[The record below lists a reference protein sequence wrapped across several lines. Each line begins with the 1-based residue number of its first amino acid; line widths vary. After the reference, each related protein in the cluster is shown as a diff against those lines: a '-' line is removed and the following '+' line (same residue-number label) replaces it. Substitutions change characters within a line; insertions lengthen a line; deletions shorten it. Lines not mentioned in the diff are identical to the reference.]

1 MSCNNKDTSIQHQ
14 ELANTSKFKQSTIFE
29 KKNRFLSTWNNPKK
43 ICDFNGF
50 FYICHRSSIHA
61 SSDIVKRVEAA
72 LASAELTPPRSTPE
86 SPDRSSSPDSD
97 VVIADRD
104 VMSLPLR
111 KRKNYPRD
119 GAIGQGH
126 SDEAQPPQM
135 MRMSSVI
142 QFAKAS

>member
-1 MSCNNKDTSIQHQ
+1 M
-14 ELANTSKFKQSTIFE
+14 
-29 KKNRFLSTWNNPKK
+29 
-43 ICDFNGF
+43 
-50 FYICHRSSIHA
+50 
-61 SSDIVKRVEAA
+61 KRVEAA

-119 GAIGQGH
+119 GQSTGGQPH

>member
-1 MSCNNKDTSIQHQ
+1 MNS
-14 ELANTSKFKQSTIFE
+14 SKFANNIFRS
-29 KKNRFLSTWNNPKK
+29 KSSGCSNGILINRL
-43 ICDFNGF
+43 F
-50 FYICHRSSIHA
+50 FFPNFFRRSSIHA
-61 SSDIVKRVEAA
+61 SNDIVKRVEAA

-119 GAIGQGH
+119 GQGAVQG
-126 SDEAQPPQM
+126 DESQPPQI

>member
-1 MSCNNKDTSIQHQ
+1 M
-14 ELANTSKFKQSTIFE
+14 
-29 KKNRFLSTWNNPKK
+29 
-43 ICDFNGF
+43 
-50 FYICHRSSIHA
+50 
-61 SSDIVKRVEAA
+61 
-72 LASAELTPPRSTPE
+72 ASAELTPPRSTPE

-97 VVIADRD
+97 VVMADRD

-119 GAIGQGH
+119 QGQG
-126 SDEAQPPQM
+126 SGVQGDDSQPAQI

>member
-1 MSCNNKDTSIQHQ
+1 M
-14 ELANTSKFKQSTIFE
+14 
-29 KKNRFLSTWNNPKK
+29 
-43 ICDFNGF
+43 F
-50 FYICHRSSIHA
+50 FSNYSFPTRSSISA
-61 SSDIVKRVEAA
+61 ASDIVKRVEAA
-72 LASAELTPPRSTPE
+72 LASAELTPPHSTPE

-97 VVIADRD
+97 VVVMADRD

-119 GAIGQGH
+119 GQGSSSSDGSSAGGGRGH
-126 SDEAQPPQM
+126 SDDGSQPPQM

>member
-1 MSCNNKDTSIQHQ
+1 M
-14 ELANTSKFKQSTIFE
+14 
-29 KKNRFLSTWNNPKK
+29 
-43 ICDFNGF
+43 
-50 FYICHRSSIHA
+50 
-61 SSDIVKRVEAA
+61 KRVEAA

-119 GAIGQGH
+119 GQGGQA
-126 SDEAQPPQM
+126 DESQSAQI

>member
-1 MSCNNKDTSIQHQ
+1 MYTNN
-14 ELANTSKFKQSTIFE
+14 EFNC
-29 KKNRFLSTWNNPKK
+29 FLS
-43 ICDFNGF
+43 
-50 FYICHRSSIHA
+50 HRSSIHA

-72 LASAELTPPRSTPE
+72 LASAELTPPRSTTG

-119 GAIGQGH
+119 GQGIGEH
-126 SDEAQPPQM
+126 AHTDEVQPPQM